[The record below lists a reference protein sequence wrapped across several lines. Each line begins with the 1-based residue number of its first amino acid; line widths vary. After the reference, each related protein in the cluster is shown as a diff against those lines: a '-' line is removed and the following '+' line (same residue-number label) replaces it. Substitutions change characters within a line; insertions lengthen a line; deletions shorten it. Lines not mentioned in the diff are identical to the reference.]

1 MPLTL
6 TITSYQRLSTGQET
20 VKVLDQEGAS
30 IGRGPDNDWVLPDP
44 ERVVSSRH
52 CSINFQDGQYFIT
65 DTSVNGVFINQS
77 EQRLSKGSPVALHD
91 GDELILGDY
100 EIQVSIREA
109 SAASTFQF
117 EGDVDKTD
125 IYNSPLSNHFQQPS
139 STPPE
144 FPEED
149 PFSGLPPPNKGK
161 AGPNAQS
168 MPDSSDLLG
177 IESPKPPPWWQ
188 STEADHLPA
197 EQEFFQPPEPVTPP
211 PSQRPQSTGSDDLGL
226 PDAGSSAAEQIPA
239 DWDAGLEDPFPSDT
253 AKPAAPPSGGRQP
266 VPPTRPV
273 TNEPLIPPFPEEE
286 RRPSPAGKQ
295 SLPRDIIPEDALGPT
310 PPLPT
315 PAVRPVQP
323 PASPLS
329 PPPMGARS
337 GVETAVPPATPPPS
351 QAARGRSGGDD
362 ALRAFLAGAGMSHLQ
377 IDEADAV
384 QTMNEMGAIFR
395 QTVQGLM
402 EVLTTRTSIKSEFRL
417 SQTMIRPVENN
428 PLKFSPNVEEAMICL
443 LMRRGP
449 AYLPAVRAVKEGF
462 DDIKAHQ
469 LAVMAGVQ
477 AALLNLLR
485 RFDPQALET
494 RLGQQSMLD
503 NIMPSKRKARY
514 WEVFTLLYNEIAKE
528 AEDDFQELFG
538 REFAR
543 AYQEQINRL

>member
-197 EQEFFQPPEPVTPP
+197 EQEFF
-211 PSQRPQSTGSDDLGL
+211 
-226 PDAGSSAAEQIPA
+226 
-239 DWDAGLEDPFPSDT
+239 
-253 AKPAAPPSGGRQP
+253 
-266 VPPTRPV
+266 
-273 TNEPLIPPFPEEE
+273 N
-286 RRPSPAGKQ
+286 RRNR
-295 SLPRDIIPEDALGPT
+295 SLPRHPNAPNPRVRTILACPMPAL
-310 PPLPT
+310 
-315 PAVRPVQP
+315 
-323 PASPLS
+323 
-329 PPPMGARS
+329 PPPNRFLRIGMPGWR
-337 GVETAVPPATPPPS
+337 TPFPATRQNQPHPRWVGASRSHPPGQS
-351 QAARGRSGGDD
+351 
-362 ALRAFLAGAGMSHLQ
+362 
-377 IDEADAV
+377 
-384 QTMNEMGAIFR
+384 
-395 QTVQGLM
+395 
-402 EVLTTRTSIKSEFRL
+402 RT
-417 SQTMIRPVENN
+417 N
-428 PLKFSPNVEEAMICL
+428 P
-443 LMRRGP
+443 
-449 AYLPAVRAVKEGF
+449 
-462 DDIKAHQ
+462 
-469 LAVMAGVQ
+469 
-477 AALLNLLR
+477 
-485 RFDPQALET
+485 
-494 RLGQQSMLD
+494 
-503 NIMPSKRKARY
+503 
-514 WEVFTLLYNEIAKE
+514 
-528 AEDDFQELFG
+528 
-538 REFAR
+538 
-543 AYQEQINRL
+543 